1 MRSRAQRSFL
11 VASSLSLALLGC
23 GGQESVESA
32 ATSDSASSA
41 YTLDPENVPQ
51 ALRNLIPLAQ
61 VWGIGDDVERMELI
75 QRSSPADRWALE
87 SALAPYHGQIT
98 AWLDSFEPGSMTD
111 EAAAFMYMQLAL
123 EEMP

>member
-1 MRSRAQRSFL
+1 MRSLARRSFL
-11 VASSLSLALLGC
+11 LTISLSLALLAC
-23 GGQESVESA
+23 GGQEPVESEA
-32 ATSDSASSA
+32 RSDSASSV
-41 YTLDPENVPQ
+41 YTLDSENVPP
-51 ALRNLIPLAQ
+51 ALRNLVPLAR
-61 VWGIGDDVERMELI
+61 VWGIGDDVERMEHI
-75 QRSSPADRWALE
+75 QRSSPADRQALE